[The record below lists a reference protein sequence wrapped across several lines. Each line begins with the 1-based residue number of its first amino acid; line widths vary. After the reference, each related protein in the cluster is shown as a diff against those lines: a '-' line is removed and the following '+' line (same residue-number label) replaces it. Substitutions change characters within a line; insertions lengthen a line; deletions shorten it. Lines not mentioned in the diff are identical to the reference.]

1 MRRLRCPVLPR
12 PARVAAGAAALL
24 AVVSGGLV
32 GSSGS
37 SGATPANPPRRA
49 LGAGLSIA
57 VPPGWQVAFRLTG
70 LAEPYERFTLASFR
84 LSTPPRQARGCGP
97 ARAVAA
103 IPADGALAFVLEYPT
118 TGALSRPSFPPQPKR
133 FALPPGPAQRYE
145 CFGSGWLL
153 RFRAA
158 GRSFQVMVA
167 LGRSAGRNQ
176 ARLVA
181 ALSSLRVE
189 GEPGSG

>member
-1 MRRLRCPVLPR
+1 VRRLRCSVLPR
-12 PARVAAGAAALL
+12 PARAAAGAAALL
-24 AVVSGGLV
+24 AVVAGGLV

-37 SGATPANPPRRA
+37 AGSTPANPARRG
-49 LGAGLSIA
+49 LGAGLSIV
-57 VPPGWQVAFRLTG
+57 VPPGWKIAFGLTG
-70 LAEPYERFTLASFR
+70 LAEPYERFTLASFA

-97 ARAVAA
+97 TRAVAA
-103 IPADGALAFVLEYPT
+103 IPSDGALAMVLEYPP
-118 TGALSRPSFPPQPKR
+118 TGALSRPSFPPEPKR
-133 FALPPGPAQRYE
+133 FALPPGAAQRYE

-167 LGRSAGRNQ
+167 LGRRAGHNR
-176 ARLVA
+176 ARLLA
-181 ALSSLRVE
+181 GLSSLRVD